1 MRRVRANCRTQP
13 VAARDQYAAPV
24 AAVVE
29 RERSD
34 LPTLGV
40 VTPVAEEVVAEAFAL
55 GGFEKARRDD
65 LVGIYVFR
73 ADGHRPDVKV
83 INLNLGV
90 CFSAWTFF

>member
-1 MRRVRANCRTQP
+1 MAH
-13 VAARDQYAAPV
+13 AACSRELPHPKLRPADQYAAPV

-34 LPTLGV
+34 LPALGV
-40 VTPVAEEVVAEAFAL
+40 VTPVAEEVVAESLAL

-73 ADGHRPDVKV
+73 ADS
-83 INLNLGV
+83 N
-90 CFSAWTFF
+90 T

>member
-1 MRRVRANCRTQP
+1 MAAKIAE
-13 VAARDQYAAPV
+13 VAACDQYAAPV

-73 ADGHRPDVKV
+73 ADGHRPRRESFEF
-83 INLNLGV
+83 GYGH
-90 CFSAWTFF
+90 FS